1 MPIKYALLGIQSFI
15 KKGLYFMM
23 SSNILDKLHPINMGA
38 VSANAPLTK
47 SYDKGVEVPLIESTI
62 GDFFDAIC
70 EKYPNHEA
78 LVVCHQNIRWTY
90 QQLQE
95 KVNQL
100 ASAMIEMGLEIGDRV
115 GIWSHNNAEWLL
127 MQLATAKIG
136 VVLVNI
142 NPAYRIFELEYALNK
157 LGCSVLVL
165 MRHFKSSDYA
175 NMIRELCPEIYHKKY
190 NQLDL
195 IEIPTVERIVWIDEE
210 NSEEDFGFMQKF
222 SDWLAEGDANDS
234 RIAERQAKL
243 NANDPI
249 NVQFTSGTTG
259 TPKGATLTH
268 RNILN
273 NGYFIGE
280 AMSLTDKDRLC
291 IPVPLYHCF
300 GMVLG
305 NLAILTHGG
314 CIVYPND
321 GFEPLSVLEAVQN
334 EKCTG
339 LHGVP
344 TMFIAE
350 LDHPDFDKY
359 DLSTLRTGIMA
370 GSSCPIE
377 VMRRVIDKMHMN
389 EVTIAYGMTE
399 TSPVSCQT
407 NQHTP
412 LEKQVST
419 VGLVQPNLE
428 VKIVDT
434 ETGEIV
440 PIGETGELLTKG
452 YSVMKGYWGSRAK
465 TRESIVDGWM
475 HTGDLATMD
484 EEGYVKIVGRSK
496 DMVIRGG
503 ENIYPVEIENYL
515 YRHPDIRD
523 VQVVGVPDAK
533 YGEVLA
539 AWIIPKK
546 NHTLTEESVKQFCK
560 DHIAHYKIPTYIR
573 FVEEYPMTITGKIQ
587 KYKIVEMMKKEL
599 GL

>member
-1 MPIKYALLGIQSFI
+1 MIGSVNA
-15 KKGLYFMM
+15 
-23 SSNILDKLHPINMGA
+23 SSNTPNVAPVSKKTPSIDLSSLKGVSMGA
-38 VSANAPLTK
+38 KSANAPLTM
-47 SYDKGVEVPLIESTI
+47 SQDRGPETPLIEATI
-62 GDFFDAIC
+62 GDFFDAMV
-70 EKYPNHEA
+70 EQYPDREA

-90 QQLQE
+90 RQLQQ

-127 MQLATAKIG
+127 MQLATAKVG
-136 VVLVNI
+136 VILVNI
-142 NPAYRIFELEYALNK
+142 NPAYRSFELQYALNK

-175 NMIRELCPEIYHKKY
+175 SIIRELCPEIYHKPY
-190 NQLDL
+190 YQLDL
-195 IEIPTVERIVWIDEE
+195 VEIPTVERIIWIDEPDTD
-210 NSEEDFGFMQKF
+210 EEFGFMQKF
-222 SDWLAEGDANDS
+222 SQWMTEGDANDP
-234 RIAERQAKL
+234 RVAERQAQLK
-243 NANDPI
+243 NTDPI

-280 AMSLTDKDRLC
+280 AMDLSCEDRLC

-314 CIVYPND
+314 CIIYPND
-321 GFEPLSVLEAVQN
+321 GFEPLSVLQAVQD
-334 EKCTG
+334 EKCTA

-350 LDHPDFDKY
+350 LEHPDFDKY

-377 VMRRVIDKMHMN
+377 VMRRVIDEMHMS

-407 NQHTP
+407 NKNTP

-434 ETGEIV
+434 ETGEVV

-452 YSVMKGYWGSRAK
+452 YSVMKGYWGSRFK
-465 TRESIVDGWM
+465 TRESIQDGWM

-484 EEGYVKIVGRSK
+484 EDGYIKVVGRSK

-515 YRHPDIRD
+515 YRHPKISD
-523 VQVVGVPDAK
+523 VQVVGVPDKK

-539 AWIIPKK
+539 AWIIAKK
-546 NHTLTEESVKQFCK
+546 GVELTEEEVKQFCK
-560 DHIAHYKIPTYIR
+560 ENIAHYKIPQYFR

-587 KYKIVEMMKKEL
+587 KYKITEMMIEEL

>member
-1 MPIKYALLGIQSFI
+1 
-15 KKGLYFMM
+15 
-23 SSNILDKLHPINMGA
+23 MGDR
-38 VSANAPLTK
+38 SANAPLKMSHDWGPKT
-47 SYDKGVEVPLIESTI
+47 PLIEATI
-62 GDFFDAIC
+62 GDFFDAVV
-70 EKYPNHEA
+70 EKYPDQEA
-78 LVVCHQNIRWTY
+78 LVVCHQNIRWSY
-90 QQLQE
+90 RELQQ

-100 ASAMIEMGLEIGDRV
+100 ASAMIEMGLEIGDRI

-127 MQLATAKIG
+127 MQLATAKVGII
-136 VVLVNI
+136 LVNI
-142 NPAYRIFELEYALNK
+142 NPAYRSFELQYALNK
-157 LGCSVLVL
+157 LGCSALVL

-175 NMIRELCPEIYHKKY
+175 KIIRELCPEIYHKPY
-190 NQLDL
+190 YQLDL
-195 IEIPTVERIVWIDEE
+195 VEIPTVERIIWIDE
-210 NSEEDFGFMQKF
+210 SDTEEEFGFMQKF
-222 SDWLAEGDANDS
+222 SEWMAEGDANDP
-234 RIAERQAKL
+234 RVAERQAKL
-243 NANDPI
+243 KNTDPI

-280 AMSLTDKDRLC
+280 AMDLSAEDRLC

-314 CIVYPND
+314 CIIYPND
-321 GFEPLSVLEAVQN
+321 GFEPLSVLKAVEE
-334 EKCTG
+334 EKCTA

-350 LDHPDFDKY
+350 LEHPDFDQY

-377 VMRRVIDKMHMN
+377 VMRRVIDEMHMS

-407 NQHTP
+407 NKNTP
-412 LEKQVST
+412 LDKQVST

-434 ETGEIV
+434 ETGEVV
-440 PIGETGELLTKG
+440 PIGETGELLTRG
-452 YSVMKGYWGSRAK
+452 YSVMKGYWGSRFK
-465 TRESIVDGWM
+465 TRESIKDGWM

-484 EEGYVKIVGRSK
+484 EEGYIKVVGRSK

-515 YRHPDIRD
+515 YRHPKISD
-523 VQVVGVPDAK
+523 VQIVGVPDQK

-539 AWIIPKK
+539 AWIIAKQ
-546 NHTLTEESVKQFCK
+546 NVELTEEEVKQFCK
-560 DHIAHYKIPTYIR
+560 ENIAHYKIPKYFR
-573 FVEEYPMTITGKIQ
+573 FVQEYPMTITGKIQ
-587 KYKIVEMMKKEL
+587 KYKITEMMIEEL

>member
-1 MPIKYALLGIQSFI
+1 MIGSVKS
-15 KKGLYFMM
+15 
-23 SSNILDKLHPINMGA
+23 SSNTSNASSVSKKNPPVDLAALQGVSMGA
-38 VSANAPLTK
+38 KSANAPLKMSHDRGPET
-47 SYDKGVEVPLIESTI
+47 PLIEATI
-62 GDFFDAIC
+62 GDFFDAVV
-70 EKYPNHEA
+70 EKNPDREA
-78 LVVCHQNIRWTY
+78 LAVCHQNIRWTY
-90 QQLQE
+90 RELQK

-127 MQLATAKIG
+127 MQLATAKVG
-136 VVLVNI
+136 VILVNI
-142 NPAYRIFELEYALNK
+142 NPAYRSFELQYALNK
-157 LGCSVLVL
+157 LGCTALVL
-165 MRHFKSSDYA
+165 MRHFKTSDYA
-175 NMIRELCPEIYHKKY
+175 NIIRELCPEIYHKPY
-190 NQLDL
+190 YQLDL
-195 IEIPTVERIVWIDEE
+195 VEIPTVERIIWIDEPG
-210 NSEEDFGFMQKF
+210 SDEEFGFMQKF
-222 SDWLAEGDANDS
+222 SEWMQDGDANDP
-234 RIAERQAKL
+234 RVAERQAQLK
-243 NANDPI
+243 NTDAI

-280 AMSLTDKDRLC
+280 AMDLSEEDRLC

-334 EKCTG
+334 EKCTA

-377 VMRRVIDKMHMN
+377 VMRRVIDEMHMS

-407 NQHTP
+407 NKHTP

-434 ETGEIV
+434 ETGEVV
-440 PIGETGELLTKG
+440 PVGETGELLTKG
-452 YSVMKGYWGSRAK
+452 YSVMKGYWGSRFK
-465 TRESIVDGWM
+465 TKQSIQDGWM

-484 EEGYVKIVGRSK
+484 EEGYIKVVGRSK

-515 YRHPDIRD
+515 YRHPKISD
-523 VQVVGVPDAK
+523 VQVVGVPDKK

-539 AWIIPKK
+539 AWIIPRKGVE
-546 NHTLTEESVKQFCK
+546 LTEDEVKQFCK
-560 DHIAHYKIPTYIR
+560 DNIAHYKVPQYYR
-573 FVEEYPMTITGKIQ
+573 FVTEYPMTITGKIQ
-587 KYKIVEMMKKEL
+587 KYKITEMMIEEL

>member
-1 MPIKYALLGIQSFI
+1 MIGSTHASDNTSPTSFVSKQTPTFDLNALQGVS
-15 KKGLYFMM
+15 
-23 SSNILDKLHPINMGA
+23 MGDR
-38 VSANAPLTK
+38 SANAPLKMSHDWGPKT
-47 SYDKGVEVPLIESTI
+47 PLIEATI
-62 GDFFDAIC
+62 GDFFDAVV
-70 EKYPNHEA
+70 EKYPDQEA
-78 LVVCHQNIRWTY
+78 LVVCHQNIRWSY
-90 QQLQE
+90 SELQQ

-100 ASAMIEMGLEIGDRV
+100 ASAMIEMGLEIGDRI

-127 MQLATAKIG
+127 MQLATAKVGII
-136 VVLVNI
+136 LVNI
-142 NPAYRIFELEYALNK
+142 NPAYRSFELQYALNK
-157 LGCSVLVL
+157 LGCSALVL

-175 NMIRELCPEIYHKKY
+175 KIIRELCPEIYHKPY
-190 NQLDL
+190 YQLDL
-195 IEIPTVERIVWIDEE
+195 VEIPTVERIIWIDE
-210 NSEEDFGFMQKF
+210 SDTEEEFGFMQKF
-222 SDWLAEGDANDS
+222 SEWMAEGDANDP
-234 RIAERQAKL
+234 RVAERQAKL
-243 NANDPI
+243 KNTDPI

-280 AMSLTDKDRLC
+280 AMDLSAEDRLC

-314 CIVYPND
+314 CIIYPND
-321 GFEPLSVLEAVQN
+321 GFEPLSVLKAVEE
-334 EKCTG
+334 EKCTA

-350 LDHPDFDKY
+350 LEHPDFDQY

-377 VMRRVIDKMHMN
+377 VMRRVIDEMHMS

-407 NQHTP
+407 NKNTP
-412 LEKQVST
+412 LDKQVST

-434 ETGEIV
+434 ETGEVV
-440 PIGETGELLTKG
+440 PIGETGELLTRG
-452 YSVMKGYWGSRAK
+452 YSVMKGYWGSRFK
-465 TRESIVDGWM
+465 TRESIKDGWM

-484 EEGYVKIVGRSK
+484 EEGYIKVVGRSK

-515 YRHPDIRD
+515 YRHPKISD
-523 VQVVGVPDAK
+523 VQIVGVPDQK

-539 AWIIPKK
+539 AWIIAKQ
-546 NHTLTEESVKQFCK
+546 NVELTEEEVKQFCK
-560 DHIAHYKIPTYIR
+560 ENIAHYKIPKYFR
-573 FVEEYPMTITGKIQ
+573 FVQEYPMTITGKIQ
-587 KYKIVEMMKKEL
+587 KYKITEMMIEEL

>member
-1 MPIKYALLGIQSFI
+1 MIGSTHASDNTSTTSSVSKQAPTFDLNALQGVS
-15 KKGLYFMM
+15 
-23 SSNILDKLHPINMGA
+23 MGDR
-38 VSANAPLTK
+38 SANAPLKMSHDWGPKT
-47 SYDKGVEVPLIESTI
+47 PLIEATI
-62 GDFFDAIC
+62 GDFFDAVV
-70 EKYPNHEA
+70 EKYPDQEA
-78 LVVCHQNIRWTY
+78 LVVCHQNIRWSY
-90 QQLQE
+90 RELQQ

-100 ASAMIEMGLEIGDRV
+100 ASAMIEMGLEIGDRI

-127 MQLATAKIG
+127 MQLATAKVG
-136 VVLVNI
+136 VILVNI
-142 NPAYRIFELEYALNK
+142 NPAYRSFELQYALNK
-157 LGCSVLVL
+157 LGCSALVL

-175 NMIRELCPEIYHKKY
+175 KIIRELCPEIYHKPY
-190 NQLDL
+190 YQLDL
-195 IEIPTVERIVWIDEE
+195 VEIPTVERIIWIDEPDT
-210 NSEEDFGFMQKF
+210 EEEFGFMQKF
-222 SDWLAEGDANDS
+222 SEWMTEGDANDP
-234 RIAERQAKL
+234 RVAERQAKL
-243 NANDPI
+243 KNTDPI

-280 AMSLTDKDRLC
+280 AMDLSAEDRLC

-314 CIVYPND
+314 CIIYPND
-321 GFEPLSVLEAVQN
+321 GFEPLSVLKAVEE
-334 EKCTG
+334 EKCTA

-350 LDHPDFDKY
+350 LEHPDFDKY

-377 VMRRVIDKMHMN
+377 VMRRVIDEMHMS

-407 NQHTP
+407 NKNTP
-412 LEKQVST
+412 LDKQVST

-428 VKIVDT
+428 VKIVNT
-434 ETGEIV
+434 ETGEVV
-440 PIGETGELLTKG
+440 PIGETGELLTRG
-452 YSVMKGYWGSRAK
+452 YSVMKGYWGSRFK
-465 TRESIVDGWM
+465 TRESIKDGWM

-484 EEGYVKIVGRSK
+484 EEGYIKVVGRSK

-515 YRHPDIRD
+515 YRHPKISD
-523 VQVVGVPDAK
+523 VQIVGVPDQK

-539 AWIIPKK
+539 AWIIPKQ
-546 NHTLTEESVKQFCK
+546 NVELTEEEVKQFCK
-560 DHIAHYKIPTYIR
+560 ENIAHYKIPKYFR
-573 FVEEYPMTITGKIQ
+573 FVQEYPMTITSKIQ
-587 KYKIVEMMKKEL
+587 KYKITEMMIEEL

>member
-1 MPIKYALLGIQSFI
+1 MIGSTHASDNTSPTSFVSKQTPTFDLNALQGVS
-15 KKGLYFMM
+15 
-23 SSNILDKLHPINMGA
+23 MGDR
-38 VSANAPLTK
+38 SANAPLKMSHDWGPKT
-47 SYDKGVEVPLIESTI
+47 PLIEATI
-62 GDFFDAIC
+62 GDFFDAVV
-70 EKYPNHEA
+70 EKYPDQEA
-78 LVVCHQNIRWTY
+78 LVVCHQNIRWSY
-90 QQLQE
+90 RELQQ

-100 ASAMIEMGLEIGDRV
+100 ASAMIEMGLEIGDRI

-127 MQLATAKIG
+127 MQLATAKVG
-136 VVLVNI
+136 VILVNI
-142 NPAYRIFELEYALNK
+142 NPAYRSFELQYALNK
-157 LGCSVLVL
+157 LGCSALVL

-175 NMIRELCPEIYHKKY
+175 KIIRELCPEIYHKPY
-190 NQLDL
+190 YQLDL
-195 IEIPTVERIVWIDEE
+195 VEIPTVERIIWIDE
-210 NSEEDFGFMQKF
+210 SDTEEEFGFMQKF
-222 SDWLAEGDANDS
+222 SEWMAEGDANDP
-234 RIAERQAKL
+234 RVAERQAKL
-243 NANDPI
+243 KNTDPI

-280 AMSLTDKDRLC
+280 AMDLSAEDRLC

-321 GFEPLSVLEAVQN
+321 GFEPLSVLKAVEE
-334 EKCTG
+334 EKCTA

-350 LDHPDFDKY
+350 LEHPDFNKY

-377 VMRRVIDKMHMN
+377 VMRRVIDEMHMG

-407 NQHTP
+407 NKNTP
-412 LEKQVST
+412 LDKQVST

-434 ETGEIV
+434 ETGEVV
-440 PIGETGELLTKG
+440 PIGETGELLTRG
-452 YSVMKGYWGSRAK
+452 YSVMKGYWGSRFK
-465 TRESIVDGWM
+465 TRESIKDGWM

-484 EEGYVKIVGRSK
+484 EEGYIKVVGRSK

-515 YRHPDIRD
+515 YRHPKISD
-523 VQVVGVPDAK
+523 VQIVGVPDQK

-539 AWIIPKK
+539 AWIIAKQ
-546 NHTLTEESVKQFCK
+546 NVELTEEEVKQFCK
-560 DHIAHYKIPTYIR
+560 ENIAHYKIPKYFR
-573 FVEEYPMTITGKIQ
+573 FVQEYPMTITGKIQ
-587 KYKIVEMMKKEL
+587 KYKITEMMIEEL

>member
-1 MPIKYALLGIQSFI
+1 MIGSVNA
-15 KKGLYFMM
+15 
-23 SSNILDKLHPINMGA
+23 SSNNSNAVSVSKKTPSIDLNALKGVSMGA
-38 VSANAPLTK
+38 KSANAPLKMSQDRGPETL
-47 SYDKGVEVPLIESTI
+47 LIEATI
-62 GDFFDAIC
+62 GDFFDAMVEC
-70 EKYPNHEA
+70 YPDREA

-90 QQLQE
+90 RQLQQQ
-95 KVNQL
+95 VNQL

-127 MQLATAKIG
+127 MQLATAKVG
-136 VVLVNI
+136 VILVNI
-142 NPAYRIFELEYALNK
+142 NPAYRSFELQYALNK
-157 LGCSVLVL
+157 LGCTALVL

-175 NMIRELCPEIYHKKY
+175 NIIRELCPEIYHKPY
-190 NQLDL
+190 YQLDL
-195 IEIPTVERIVWIDEE
+195 VEIPTVERIIWIDEPE
-210 NSEEDFGFMQKF
+210 TDEEFGFMQKF
-222 SDWLAEGDANDS
+222 SEWMKEGDANDP
-234 RIAERQAKL
+234 RVAERQAQLK
-243 NANDPI
+243 NTDPI

-280 AMSLTDKDRLC
+280 AMDLSEEDRLC

-314 CIVYPND
+314 CIIYPND
-321 GFEPLSVLEAVQN
+321 GFEPLSVLQAVQD
-334 EKCTG
+334 EKCTA

-350 LDHPDFDKY
+350 LEHPDFDKY

-377 VMRRVIDKMHMN
+377 VMRRVIDEMHMK

-407 NQHTP
+407 NKNTP

-434 ETGEIV
+434 ETGEVV

-452 YSVMKGYWGSRAK
+452 YSVMKGYWGSRFK
-465 TRESIVDGWM
+465 TRESIQDGWM

-484 EEGYVKIVGRSK
+484 EDGYIKVVGRSK

-515 YRHPDIRD
+515 YRHPKISD
-523 VQVVGVPDAK
+523 VQIVGVPDKK

-539 AWIIPKK
+539 AWIIKK
-546 NHTLTEESVKQFCK
+546 KDVELTEEEVKQFCK
-560 DHIAHYKIPTYIR
+560 ENIAHYKIPQYFR

-587 KYKIVEMMKKEL
+587 KYKITEMMIEEL

>member
-1 MPIKYALLGIQSFI
+1 MTEISTAIAPHTFS
-15 KKGLYFMM
+15 
-23 SSNILDKLHPINMGA
+23 LDDIASVNMG
-38 VSANAPLTK
+38 VKSANAPLTM
-47 SYDKGVEVPLIESTI
+47 SQDKGPEVPLIEATI
-62 GDFFDAIC
+62 GDFFDAIVQ
-70 EKYPNHEA
+70 KYPDREA
-78 LVVCHQNIRWTY
+78 LVVRHQGIRWSY
-90 QQLQE
+90 WELQQE
-95 KVNQL
+95 VNQL

-136 VVLVNI
+136 VILVNI
-142 NPAYRIFELEYALNK
+142 NPAYRSFELQYALNK
-157 LGCSVLVL
+157 LGCSALVL
-165 MRHFKSSDYA
+165 MRHFKTSDYA
-175 NMIRELCPEIYHKKY
+175 KLINELCPEIYHKDYKH
-190 NQLDL
+190 LDL
-195 IEIPTVERIVWIDEE
+195 VEIPTIERIIWIDEPE
-210 NSEEDFGFMQKF
+210 SDEAFKYMQKF
-222 SDWLAEGDANDS
+222 SEWMAEGSADDP
-234 RIAERQAKL
+234 RVAERQAKL
-243 NANDPI
+243 DRNDPI

-280 AMSLTDKDRLC
+280 AMNLTHEDRLC

-314 CIVYPND
+314 CIIYPND
-321 GFEPLSVLEAVQN
+321 GFDPLTVLQTVE
-334 EKCTG
+334 EERCTG

-350 LDHPDFDKY
+350 LDHPDFNQY
-359 DLSTLRTGIMA
+359 DLSSLRTGIMA

-377 VMRRVIDKMHMN
+377 VMRRVINEMHMN

-407 NQHTP
+407 NEHTP

-434 ETGEIV
+434 DTGEVV
-440 PIGETGELLTKG
+440 PIGETGELLTRG
-452 YSVMKGYWGSRAK
+452 YSVMRGYWGSRFK
-465 TRESIVDGWM
+465 TKEAIQDGWM

-484 EEGYVKIVGRSK
+484 EDGYIKIVGRSK

-515 YRHPDIRD
+515 YRHPKIRD
-523 VQVVGVPDAK
+523 VQVVGVPDDH

-546 NHTLTEESVKQFCK
+546 DETLTEEEVKQFCK
-560 DHIAHYKIPTYIR
+560 DHIAHYKVPKYYR

-587 KYKIVEMMKKEL
+587 KFKIVEMMKEEL
-599 GL
+599 GLS

>member
-1 MPIKYALLGIQSFI
+1 MIDMKTVT
-15 KKGLYFMM
+15 
-23 SSNILDKLHPINMGA
+23 DLHLPRVEMGA
-38 VSANAPLTK
+38 TSTNAPLK
-47 SYDKGVEVPLIESTI
+47 LSHDKGIQVPLIEQTI
-62 GDFFDAIC
+62 GDFFDAMVARD
-70 EKYPNHEA
+70 PNKEA
-78 LVVCHQNIRWTY
+78 LVSCHQNIRWTY

-100 ASAMIEMGLEIGDRV
+100 ASSMIRMGLQKGDRV
-115 GIWSHNNAEWLL
+115 GIWSHNNAEWVM
-127 MQLATAKIG
+127 MQLATAKVGI
-136 VVLVNI
+136 VLVNI

-157 LGCSVLVL
+157 VDCKVLVL

-175 NMIRELCPEIYHKKY
+175 KMIQELAPEIYHKNYKDLELI
-190 NQLDL
+190 QLPNL
-195 IEIPTVERIVWIDEE
+195 QRIVWIDAPDSTE
-210 NSEEDFGFMQKF
+210 SFRYMQKF
-222 SDWLAEGDANDS
+222 SDWLAEGDANDPLV
-234 RIAERQAKL
+234 AERAKKL
-243 NANDPI
+243 NPNNPI
-249 NVQFTSGTTG
+249 NIQFTSGTTG

-280 AMSLTDKDRLC
+280 AMNLTADDRLC

-314 CIVYPND
+314 TIVYPND
-321 GFEPLSVLEAVQN
+321 GFDPVSVLEAVEK

-377 VMRRVIDKMHMN
+377 VMRRVIDKMHMK

-407 NQHTP
+407 NKYTP
-412 LEKQVST
+412 IEKQVST

-428 VKIVDT
+428 VKIIDP
-434 ETGEIV
+434 ETGETL

-452 YSVMKGYWGSRAK
+452 YSVMLGYWNDTNRTA
-465 TRESIVDGWM
+465 EAIVDGWM
-475 HTGDLATMD
+475 YTGDLATMD

-515 YRHPDIRD
+515 YRHPKIRD
-523 VQVVGVPDAK
+523 VQIVGVPDK
-533 YGEVLA
+533 KFGEVLA
-539 AWIIPKK
+539 AWIIVKK
-546 NHTLTEESVKQFCK
+546 GEMLDEDGVREFCR

-573 FVEEYPMTITGKIQ
+573 FVEEFPMTVTGKIQ
-587 KYKIVEMMKKEL
+587 KFKIVEAMKQEL

>member
-1 MPIKYALLGIQSFI
+1 MFGSTSFSHPSNNI
-15 KKGLYFMM
+15 D
-23 SSNILDKLHPINMGA
+23 SSSVSIDLDTVPRISMGA
-38 VSANAPLTK
+38 KSSNAPLKLSQDQGPQTA
-47 SYDKGVEVPLIESTI
+47 LIEVTI
-62 GDFFDAIC
+62 GDFFDAVV
-70 EKYPNHEA
+70 EKYPDQEA
-78 LVVCHQNIRWTY
+78 LVVCHQGIRWTY
-90 QQLQE
+90 RELQQ

-127 MQLATAKIG
+127 MQLATAKVG
-136 VVLVNI
+136 VILVNI
-142 NPAYRIFELEYALNK
+142 NPAYRSFELQYALNK
-157 LGCSVLVL
+157 LGCSALVL
-165 MRHFKSSDYA
+165 MRHFKTSDYA
-175 NMIRELCPEIYHKKY
+175 NIIRELCPEIYHKQY
-190 NQLDL
+190 TQLDL
-195 IEIPTVERIVWIDEE
+195 VEIPTVERIIWIDEPDTD
-210 NSEEDFGFMQKF
+210 EEFGFMQKF
-222 SDWLAEGDANDS
+222 SEWMKEGDANDP
-234 RIAERQAKL
+234 RVAERQAKL
-243 NANDPI
+243 KNTDPI

-280 AMSLTDKDRLC
+280 AMDLGPEDRLC

-321 GFEPLSVLEAVQN
+321 GFEPLSVLQAVQD
-334 EKCTG
+334 EKCTA

-350 LDHPDFDKY
+350 LDHPDFGKY

-377 VMRRVIDKMHMN
+377 VMRRVIDEMHMS

-407 NQHTP
+407 NKHTP
-412 LEKQVST
+412 LDKQVST

-434 ETGEIV
+434 QTGEVV
-440 PIGETGELLTKG
+440 PIGETGELLTRG
-452 YSVMKGYWGSRAK
+452 YSVMKGYWGSRFK
-465 TRESIVDGWM
+465 TREAIQDGWM

-484 EEGYVKIVGRSK
+484 EDGYIKVVGRSK

-515 YRHPDIRD
+515 YRHPKISD
-523 VQVVGVPDAK
+523 VQVVGVPDKK

-539 AWIIPKK
+539 AWIIARKGEQ
-546 NHTLTEESVKQFCK
+546 LTEDEVKQFCK
-560 DHIAHYKIPTYIR
+560 DNIAHYKVPQYFR

-587 KYKIVEMMKKEL
+587 KYKITEMMIEEL

>member
-1 MPIKYALLGIQSFI
+1 MAETIFI
-15 KKGLYFMM
+15 DDIA
-23 SSNILDKLHPINMGA
+23 SAEMGA
-38 VSANAPLTK
+38 KSANTPLK
-47 SYDKGVEVPLIESTI
+47 ISHDKGPKIPLIEATI

-70 EKYPNHEA
+70 DKYPEHEA
-78 LVVCHQNIRWTY
+78 LVSCHQGIRWTY
-90 QQLQE
+90 RQLQD

-100 ASAMIEMGLEIGDRV
+100 ASAMIEMGLEVGDRL

-127 MQLATAKIG
+127 VQLATAKVG
-136 VVLVNI
+136 VILVNI
-142 NPAYRIFELEYALNK
+142 NPAYRSFELQYALNK
-157 LGCSVLVL
+157 LGCSTLVL
-165 MRHFKSSDYA
+165 MRHFKTSDYA
-175 NMIRELCPEIYHKKY
+175 KIIHELCPEIYHKNYK
-190 NQLDL
+190 QLDL
-195 IEIPTVERIVWIDEE
+195 IEIPTIERIIWIDEPDTDE
-210 NSEEDFGFMQKF
+210 TFGFMQKF
-222 SDWLAEGDANDS
+222 SDWFAEGDANDP
-234 RIAERQAKL
+234 RVAERQATLK
-243 NANDPI
+243 NTDPI

-280 AMSLTDKDRLC
+280 AMNLTYEDRLC

-305 NLAILTHGG
+305 NLAVLTHGG
-314 CIVYPND
+314 CMIYPND
-321 GFEPLSVLEAVQN
+321 GFDPLTVLQTVEE

-350 LDHPDFDKY
+350 LDHPDFAKY

-370 GSSCPIE
+370 GSNCPIE
-377 VMRRVIDKMHMN
+377 VMTRVIDEMHMS

-407 NQHTP
+407 NEHTP

-419 VGLVQPNLE
+419 VGLVQPNIE

-434 ETGEIV
+434 ETGEVV
-440 PIGETGELLTKG
+440 PIGETGELLTRG
-452 YSVMKGYWGSRAK
+452 YSVMKGYWGSRFK
-465 TRESIVDGWM
+465 TKESIQDGWM
-475 HTGDLATMD
+475 HTGDLAIMD
-484 EEGYVKIVGRSK
+484 EEGYIKVVGRSK

-515 YRHPDIRD
+515 YRHPKILD
-523 VQVVGVPDAK
+523 VQVVGVPDEH

-546 NHTLTEESVKQFCK
+546 GATLTEEEVKQFCR
-560 DHIAHYKIPTYIR
+560 DNIAHYKVPKYYR
-573 FVEEYPMTITGKIQ
+573 FVEEYPMTVTGKIQ
-587 KYKIVEMMKKEL
+587 KYKITELMKQEL
-599 GL
+599 GLK

>member
-1 MPIKYALLGIQSFI
+1 MFGSTSFSHPSNNI
-15 KKGLYFMM
+15 D
-23 SSNILDKLHPINMGA
+23 SSSVSIDLDTIPRISMGA
-38 VSANAPLTK
+38 KSSNAPLKLSQDQGPQTA
-47 SYDKGVEVPLIESTI
+47 LIEVTI
-62 GDFFDAIC
+62 GDFFDAVV
-70 EKYPNHEA
+70 EKYPDQEA
-78 LVVCHQNIRWTY
+78 LVVCHQGIRWTY
-90 QQLQE
+90 RELQQ

-127 MQLATAKIG
+127 MQLATAKVG
-136 VVLVNI
+136 VILVNI
-142 NPAYRIFELEYALNK
+142 NPAYRSFELQYALNK
-157 LGCSVLVL
+157 LGCSALVL
-165 MRHFKSSDYA
+165 MRHFKTSDYA
-175 NMIRELCPEIYHKKY
+175 NIIRELCPEIYHKQY
-190 NQLDL
+190 TQLDL
-195 IEIPTVERIVWIDEE
+195 VEIPTVERIIWIDEPDTD
-210 NSEEDFGFMQKF
+210 EEFGFMQKF
-222 SDWLAEGDANDS
+222 SEWMKEGDANDP
-234 RIAERQAKL
+234 RVAERQAKL
-243 NANDPI
+243 KNTDPI

-280 AMSLTDKDRLC
+280 AMDLGPEDRLC

-321 GFEPLSVLEAVQN
+321 GFEPLSVLQAVQD
-334 EKCTG
+334 EKCTA

-350 LDHPDFDKY
+350 LDHPDFGKY

-377 VMRRVIDKMHMN
+377 VMRRVIDEMHMS

-407 NQHTP
+407 NKHTP
-412 LEKQVST
+412 LDKQVST

-434 ETGEIV
+434 QTGEVV
-440 PIGETGELLTKG
+440 PIGETGELLTRG
-452 YSVMKGYWGSRAK
+452 YSVMKGYWGSRFK
-465 TRESIVDGWM
+465 TREAIQDGWM

-484 EEGYVKIVGRSK
+484 EDGYIKVVGRSK

-515 YRHPDIRD
+515 YRHPKISD
-523 VQVVGVPDAK
+523 VQVVGVPDKK

-539 AWIIPKK
+539 AWIIARKGEQ
-546 NHTLTEESVKQFCK
+546 LTEDEVKQFCK
-560 DHIAHYKIPTYIR
+560 DNIAHYKVPQYFR

-587 KYKIVEMMKKEL
+587 KYKITEMMIEEL

>member
-1 MPIKYALLGIQSFI
+1 MIGSTHASDNTSPTFSVSKQAPTFDLNALQGVS
-15 KKGLYFMM
+15 
-23 SSNILDKLHPINMGA
+23 MGDR
-38 VSANAPLTK
+38 SANAPLKMSHDWGPKT
-47 SYDKGVEVPLIESTI
+47 PLIEATI
-62 GDFFDAIC
+62 GDFFDAVV
-70 EKYPNHEA
+70 EKYPDQEA
-78 LVVCHQNIRWTY
+78 LVVCHQNIRWSY
-90 QQLQE
+90 RELQQ

-100 ASAMIEMGLEIGDRV
+100 ASAMIEMGLEIGDRI

-127 MQLATAKIG
+127 MQLATAKVG
-136 VVLVNI
+136 VILVNI
-142 NPAYRIFELEYALNK
+142 NPAYRSFELQYALNK
-157 LGCSVLVL
+157 LGCSALVL

-175 NMIRELCPEIYHKKY
+175 KIIRELCPEIYHKPY
-190 NQLDL
+190 YQLDL
-195 IEIPTVERIVWIDEE
+195 VEIPTVERIIWIDE
-210 NSEEDFGFMQKF
+210 SDTEEEFGFMQKF
-222 SDWLAEGDANDS
+222 SEWMAEGDANDP
-234 RIAERQAKL
+234 RVAERQAKL
-243 NANDPI
+243 KNTDPI

-280 AMSLTDKDRLC
+280 AMDLSAEDRLC

-314 CIVYPND
+314 CIIYPND
-321 GFEPLSVLEAVQN
+321 GFEPLSVLKAVEE
-334 EKCTG
+334 EKCTA

-350 LDHPDFDKY
+350 LEHPDFGKY

-377 VMRRVIDKMHMN
+377 VMRRVIDEMHMS

-407 NQHTP
+407 NKNTP
-412 LEKQVST
+412 LDKQVST

-428 VKIVDT
+428 VKIVNT
-434 ETGEIV
+434 ETGEVV
-440 PIGETGELLTKG
+440 PIGETGELLTRG
-452 YSVMKGYWGSRAK
+452 YSVMKGYWGSRFK
-465 TRESIVDGWM
+465 TRESIKDGWM

-484 EEGYVKIVGRSK
+484 EEGYIKVVGRSK

-515 YRHPDIRD
+515 YRHPKISD
-523 VQVVGVPDAK
+523 VQIVGVPDQK

-539 AWIIPKK
+539 AWIIAKQ
-546 NHTLTEESVKQFCK
+546 NVELTEEEVKQFCK
-560 DHIAHYKIPTYIR
+560 ENIAHYKIPKYFR
-573 FVEEYPMTITGKIQ
+573 FVQEYPMTITGKIQ
-587 KYKIVEMMKKEL
+587 KYKITEMMIEEL

>member
-1 MPIKYALLGIQSFI
+1 MIGSTHASDNTSTTSSVSKQAPTFDLNALQGVS
-15 KKGLYFMM
+15 
-23 SSNILDKLHPINMGA
+23 MGDR
-38 VSANAPLTK
+38 SANAPLKMSHDWGPKT
-47 SYDKGVEVPLIESTI
+47 PLIEATI
-62 GDFFDAIC
+62 GDFFDAVV
-70 EKYPNHEA
+70 EKYPDQEA
-78 LVVCHQNIRWTY
+78 LVVCHQNIRWSY
-90 QQLQE
+90 RELQQ

-100 ASAMIEMGLEIGDRV
+100 ASAMIEMGLEIGDRI

-127 MQLATAKIG
+127 MQLATAKVG
-136 VVLVNI
+136 VILVNI
-142 NPAYRIFELEYALNK
+142 NPAYRSFELQYALNK
-157 LGCSVLVL
+157 LGCSALVL

-175 NMIRELCPEIYHKKY
+175 KIIRELCPEIYHKPY
-190 NQLDL
+190 YQLDL
-195 IEIPTVERIVWIDEE
+195 VEIPTVERIIWIDEPDT
-210 NSEEDFGFMQKF
+210 EEEFGFMQKF
-222 SDWLAEGDANDS
+222 SEWMTEGDANDP
-234 RIAERQAKL
+234 RVAERQAKL
-243 NANDPI
+243 KNTDPI

-280 AMSLTDKDRLC
+280 AMDLSAEDRLC

-321 GFEPLSVLEAVQN
+321 GFEPLSVLKAVEE
-334 EKCTG
+334 EKCTA

-350 LDHPDFDKY
+350 LEHPDFNKY

-377 VMRRVIDKMHMN
+377 VMRRVIDEMHMG

-407 NQHTP
+407 NKNTP
-412 LEKQVST
+412 LDKQVST

-428 VKIVDT
+428 VKIIDT
-434 ETGEIV
+434 ETGEVV
-440 PIGETGELLTKG
+440 PIGETGELLTRG
-452 YSVMKGYWGSRAK
+452 YSVMKGYWGSRFK
-465 TRESIVDGWM
+465 TRESIKDGWM

-484 EEGYVKIVGRSK
+484 EEGYIKVVGRSK

-515 YRHPDIRD
+515 YRHPKISD
-523 VQVVGVPDAK
+523 VQIVGVPDKK

-539 AWIIPKK
+539 AWIIPKQ
-546 NHTLTEESVKQFCK
+546 HVELTEEDVKQFCK
-560 DHIAHYKIPTYIR
+560 ENIAHYKIPKYFR
-573 FVEEYPMTITGKIQ
+573 FVQEYPMTITGKIQ
-587 KYKIVEMMKKEL
+587 KYKITEMMIEEL

>member
-1 MPIKYALLGIQSFI
+1 MTKDVLTLPRIV
-15 KKGLYFMM
+15 M
-23 SSNILDKLHPINMGA
+23 SAK
-38 VSANAPLTK
+38 SANAPLTQ
-47 SYDKGVEVPLIESTI
+47 SYDKGPVTPLIELTI
-62 GDFFDAIC
+62 GDFFDQMV
-70 EKYPNHEA
+70 EQNPDKDA
-78 LVVCHQNIRWTY
+78 LISAHQNIRLTY
-90 QQLQE
+90 RQLQR

-100 ASAMIEMGLEIGDRV
+100 ASSMIRMGLQKGDRV
-115 GIWSHNNAEWLL
+115 GIWSHNNVEWVI
-127 MQLATAKIG
+127 MQLATAKAGII
-136 VVLVNI
+136 LVNI
-142 NPAYRIFELEYALNK
+142 NPAYRIFELEYAINK
-157 LGCSVLVL
+157 VDCQVLVL
-165 MRHFKSSDYA
+165 MRHFRSSDYA
-175 NMIRELCPEIYHKKY
+175 VMLQELAPEARHQSYQ
-190 NQLDL
+190 NLELVQLPNL
-195 IEIPTVERIVWIDEE
+195 KRVIWIDSPE
-210 NSEEDFGFMQKF
+210 STEDFSYMQKF
-222 SDWLAEGDANDS
+222 SAWITEGDADDPAV
-234 RIAERQAKL
+234 AERAKKL
-243 NANDPI
+243 NPNNPI
-249 NVQFTSGTTG
+249 NIQFTSGTTG

-280 AMSLTDKDRLC
+280 AMSLTADDRLC

-314 CIVYPND
+314 TIVYPND
-321 GFEPLSVLEAVQN
+321 GFDPITVLETVQK
-334 EKCTG
+334 EQCTG

-350 LDHPDFDKY
+350 LDHPDFANY

-377 VMRRVIDKMHMN
+377 VMRRVIDQMHMK

-428 VKIVDT
+428 VKIVNP
-434 ETGEIV
+434 ETGETLG
-440 PIGETGELLTKG
+440 IGETGELCTKG
-452 YSVMKGYWGSRAK
+452 YSIMLGYWNDTNK
-465 TRESIVDGWM
+465 TAEAIVDGWM
-475 HTGDLATMD
+475 YTGDLATMD

-515 YRHPDIRD
+515 YRHPKIRD
-523 VQVVGVPDAK
+523 VQIVGVPNK
-533 YGEVLA
+533 KFGEVLA

-546 NHTLTEESVKQFCK
+546 DSNLTEQDIRDFCK
-560 DHIAHYKIPTYIR
+560 DHIAHYKVPTYMK
-573 FVEEYPMTITGKIQ
+573 FVDEFPMTVTGKIQ
-587 KYKIVEMMKKEL
+587 KFKIVEAMTQEL

>member
-1 MPIKYALLGIQSFI
+1 MTKNVLNLPRIV
-15 KKGLYFMM
+15 
-23 SSNILDKLHPINMGA
+23 MGA
-38 VSANAPLTK
+38 KSANAPLTQ
-47 SYDKGVEVPLIESTI
+47 SYDKGPVTPLIELTI
-62 GDFFDAIC
+62 GDFFDQMV
-70 EKYPNHEA
+70 EQNPDKDA
-78 LVVCHQNIRWTY
+78 LISAHQNIRLTY
-90 QQLQE
+90 RELQR

-100 ASAMIEMGLEIGDRV
+100 ASSMIRMGLQKGDRV
-115 GIWSHNNAEWLL
+115 GIWSHNNVEWVI
-127 MQLATAKIG
+127 MQLATAKAGII
-136 VVLVNI
+136 LVNI
-142 NPAYRIFELEYALNK
+142 NPAYRIFELEYAINK
-157 LGCSVLVL
+157 VDCQVLVL
-165 MRHFKSSDYA
+165 MRHFRSSDYA
-175 NMIRELCPEIYHKKY
+175 VMLQELAPEARHQSYQ
-190 NQLDL
+190 NLELVQLPNL
-195 IEIPTVERIVWIDEE
+195 KRVIWIDSPE
-210 NSEEDFGFMQKF
+210 STEDFSYMQKF
-222 SDWLAEGDANDS
+222 SEWIAEGDADDPAV
-234 RIAERQAKL
+234 AERAKKL
-243 NANDPI
+243 NPNNPI
-249 NVQFTSGTTG
+249 NIQFTSGTTG

-280 AMSLTDKDRLC
+280 AMNLTADDRLC

-314 CIVYPND
+314 TIVYPND
-321 GFEPLSVLEAVQN
+321 GFDPITVLETVQK
-334 EKCTG
+334 EQCTG

-350 LDHPDFDKY
+350 LDHPDFANY

-377 VMRRVIDKMHMN
+377 VMRRVIDQMHMK

-428 VKIVDT
+428 VKIVSP
-434 ETGEIV
+434 ETGETLG
-440 PIGETGELLTKG
+440 IGETGELCTKG
-452 YSVMKGYWGSRAK
+452 YSIMLGYWNDTNK
-465 TRESIVDGWM
+465 TAEAIVDGWM
-475 HTGDLATMD
+475 YTGDLATMD

-515 YRHPDIRD
+515 YRHPKIRD
-523 VQVVGVPDAK
+523 VQIVGVPDK
-533 YGEVLA
+533 KFGEVLA

-546 NHTLTEESVKQFCK
+546 DSDLTEQDIRDFCK
-560 DHIAHYKIPTYIR
+560 DHIAHYKVPTYMK
-573 FVEEYPMTITGKIQ
+573 FVDEFPMTVTGKIQ
-587 KYKIVEMMKKEL
+587 KFKIVEAMTQEL

>member
-1 MPIKYALLGIQSFI
+1 MSDIIHALPRIQ
-15 KKGLYFMM
+15 
-23 SSNILDKLHPINMGA
+23 MGA
-38 VSANAPLTK
+38 KSTNAPLTM
-47 SYDKGVEVPLIESTI
+47 SYDKGPSAPLIESTI
-62 GDFFDAIC
+62 GEFFDAMTAKNPEQTAI
-70 EKYPNHEA
+70 
-78 LVVCHQNIRWTY
+78 VSVHQNIRMSY
-90 QQLQE
+90 RELQS
-95 KVNQL
+95 KANQL
-100 ASAMIEMGLEIGDRV
+100 ASAMINMGLQKGDRV
-115 GIWSHNNAEWLL
+115 GIWSHNNVEWVIMLL
-127 MQLATAKIG
+127 AAAKAG
-136 VVLVNI
+136 LVLVNI

-157 LGCSVLVL
+157 VDCQVLVL

-175 NMIRELCPEIYHKKY
+175 RMIQEMAPESLHQNYKNLELVRLPNLKR
-190 NQLDL
+190 
-195 IEIPTVERIVWIDEE
+195 VVWIDSPDSTE
-210 NSEEDFGFMQKF
+210 NFGFMQRF
-222 SDWLAEGDANDS
+222 SDWIAEGDEHDP
-234 RIAERQAKL
+234 RILERAKKL
-243 NANDPI
+243 KADNPVNI
-249 NVQFTSGTTG
+249 QFTSGTTG

-280 AMSLTDKDRLC
+280 MMNLTDADRLC
-291 IPVPLYHCF
+291 IPVPMYHCF

-305 NLAILTHGG
+305 VLAILTHGG
-314 CIVYPND
+314 TVVYPND
-321 GFEPLSVLEAVQN
+321 GFDPITVLETVEK

-359 DLSTLRTGIMA
+359 DLSSLRTGIMA

-377 VMRRVIDKMHMN
+377 VMRRVIDKMHMS

-407 NQHTP
+407 NKFSP

-428 VKIVDT
+428 VKIVDPD
-434 ETGEIV
+434 TGEIV

-452 YSVMKGYWGSRAK
+452 YSVMLGYWNDTSK
-465 TRESIVDGWM
+465 TAEAIIDGWM

-484 EEGYVKIVGRSK
+484 EDGYVKIVGRSK

-515 YRHPDIRD
+515 YRHPKIRD
-523 VQVVGVPDAK
+523 VQIVGVPDEK

-546 NHTLTEESVKQFCK
+546 GKDITVDEIKEFCR
-560 DHIAHYKIPTYIR
+560 DHIAHYKIPTYYR
-573 FVEEYPMTITGKIQ
+573 FVEEFPMTVTGKIQ
-587 KYKIVEMMKKEL
+587 KFKIVEAMKEEL
-599 GL
+599 GLS

>member
-1 MPIKYALLGIQSFI
+1 MIGSVNA
-15 KKGLYFMM
+15 
-23 SSNILDKLHPINMGA
+23 SSNNSNAVSVSKKTPSIDLNALKGVSMGA
-38 VSANAPLTK
+38 KSANAPLKMSQDRGPET
-47 SYDKGVEVPLIESTI
+47 PLIEATI
-62 GDFFDAIC
+62 GDFFDAMV
-70 EKYPNHEA
+70 ERYPDREA

-90 QQLQE
+90 RQLQQQ
-95 KVNQL
+95 VNQL

-127 MQLATAKIG
+127 MQLATAKVG
-136 VVLVNI
+136 VILVNI
-142 NPAYRIFELEYALNK
+142 NPAYRSFELQYALNK
-157 LGCSVLVL
+157 LGCSALVL

-175 NMIRELCPEIYHKKY
+175 NIIRELCPEIYHKPY
-190 NQLDL
+190 YQLDL
-195 IEIPTVERIVWIDEE
+195 VEIPTVERIIWIDEPDTD
-210 NSEEDFGFMQKF
+210 EEFGFMQKF
-222 SDWLAEGDANDS
+222 SEWMKEGDANDT
-234 RIAERQAKL
+234 RVAERQAQLK
-243 NANDPI
+243 NTDPI

-280 AMSLTDKDRLC
+280 AMDLSEEDRLC

-314 CIVYPND
+314 CIIYPND
-321 GFEPLSVLEAVQN
+321 GFEPLSVLQAVQD
-334 EKCTG
+334 EKCTA

-350 LDHPDFDKY
+350 LEHPDFDKY

-377 VMRRVIDKMHMN
+377 VMRRVIDEMHMK

-407 NQHTP
+407 NKNTP

-434 ETGEIV
+434 ETGEVV

-452 YSVMKGYWGSRAK
+452 YSVMKGYWGSRFK
-465 TRESIVDGWM
+465 TRESIQDGWM

-484 EEGYVKIVGRSK
+484 EDGYIKVVGRSK

-515 YRHPDIRD
+515 YRHPKISD
-523 VQVVGVPDAK
+523 VQIVGVPDKK

-539 AWIIPKK
+539 AWIIKK
-546 NHTLTEESVKQFCK
+546 KDVELTEEEVKQFCK
-560 DHIAHYKIPTYIR
+560 ENIAHYKIPQYFR

-587 KYKIVEMMKKEL
+587 KYKITEMMIEEL

>member
-1 MPIKYALLGIQSFI
+1 MIGSVKS
-15 KKGLYFMM
+15 
-23 SSNILDKLHPINMGA
+23 SSNTSNASSVSKKNPPVDLSALQGVSMGA
-38 VSANAPLTK
+38 KSANAPLKMSHDRGPET
-47 SYDKGVEVPLIESTI
+47 PLIEATI
-62 GDFFDAIC
+62 GDFFDAVV
-70 EKYPNHEA
+70 EKYPDREA

-90 QQLQE
+90 RELQQ

-127 MQLATAKIG
+127 MQLATAKVG
-136 VVLVNI
+136 VILVNI
-142 NPAYRIFELEYALNK
+142 NPAYRSFELQYALNK
-157 LGCSVLVL
+157 LGCTALVL
-165 MRHFKSSDYA
+165 MRHFKTSDYA
-175 NMIRELCPEIYHKKY
+175 NIIRELCPEIYHKPY
-190 NQLDL
+190 YQLDL
-195 IEIPTVERIVWIDEE
+195 VEIPTVERIIWIDEPG
-210 NSEEDFGFMQKF
+210 SDEEFGFMQKF
-222 SDWLAEGDANDS
+222 SEWMQDGDANDP
-234 RIAERQAKL
+234 RVAERQAQLK
-243 NANDPI
+243 NTDAI

-280 AMSLTDKDRLC
+280 AMDLSEEDRLC

-334 EKCTG
+334 EKCTA

-377 VMRRVIDKMHMN
+377 VMRRVIDEMHMS

-407 NQHTP
+407 NKHTP

-434 ETGEIV
+434 ETGEVV
-440 PIGETGELLTKG
+440 PVGETGELLTKG
-452 YSVMKGYWGSRAK
+452 YSVMKGYWGSRFK
-465 TRESIVDGWM
+465 TKQSIQDGWM

-484 EEGYVKIVGRSK
+484 EEGYIKVVGRSK

-515 YRHPDIRD
+515 YRHPKISD
-523 VQVVGVPDAK
+523 VQIVGVPDKK

-539 AWIIPKK
+539 AWIIPRKGVE
-546 NHTLTEESVKQFCK
+546 LTEDEVKQFCK
-560 DHIAHYKIPTYIR
+560 DNIAHYKVPQYYR
-573 FVEEYPMTITGKIQ
+573 FVTEYPMTITGKIQ
-587 KYKIVEMMKKEL
+587 KYKITEMMIEEL